1 MTAPDATTK
10 TATEPAPAAR
20 LVLRST
26 VFRKGREAG
35 WRELEEMILN
45 VEKRGFGA
53 LSPHQLQQLPVLY
66 RAALS
71 SLSVARSIALDRNLL
86 LYLENLA
93 LRAFLVVYGPRQ
105 NLLRSVGEFFRRG
118 FPGAV
123 REARWHILISALC
136 LAIGILAG
144 FMLVEADQSWFF
156 SLVPSFL
163 AGGRGPAT
171 TRAEFLDQEIF
182 APWPGPAQA
191 LAVLATFL
199 FQNNTVVGILAFT
212 LGIAGGVPTLLLMV
226 YQGLTLGA
234 FLALHWDRGI
244 TVPFLGWISIHG
256 VTELTAIVLCGAAG
270 LVLGDKVLFPGR
282 YGRIDNLAQHGRSA
296 ARIAIGAMVM
306 LLLAAGLEGGLRQ
319 LVASTSWRFAV
330 GGLTGLLWLSY
341 FLLCGRNDR
350 A

>member
-1 MTAPDATTK
+1 MTMSGPARESTIG
-10 TATEPAPAAR
+10 PAPVAS

-26 VFRKGREAG
+26 IFRKGREAG
-35 WRELEEMILN
+35 WRELEENILA
-45 VEKRGFGA
+45 VEKRGLRA
-53 LSPHQLQQLPVLY
+53 LSLDQLQKLPVLY

-86 LYLENLA
+86 RYLENLA

-105 NLLRSVGEFFRRG
+105 NLLGSAGDFVRRG

-123 REARWHILISALC
+123 REARWHIAISALC
-136 LAIGILAG
+136 LAVGILAG
-144 FMLVEADQSWFF
+144 FMLVRGDESWFY
-156 SLVPSFL
+156 SLAPAGL
-163 AGGRGPAT
+163 AGGRGAAT

-212 LGIAGGVPTLLLMV
+212 LGIAGGVPTLLLIA

-234 FLALHWDRGI
+234 FLALHSDRGL
-244 TVPFLGWISIHG
+244 TLPFLGWISIHG
-256 VTELTAIVLCGAAG
+256 VTEITAFVLCGGAG

-282 YGRIDNLAQHGRSA
+282 YGRIDNLARHGRSA
-296 ARIAIGAMVM
+296 ARIAVGAMVM
-306 LLLAAGLEGGLRQ
+306 LFFSAGLEGGLRQ
-319 LVASTSWRFAV
+319 LVASTSWRFAI
-330 GGLTGLLWLSY
+330 GGFTGLLWLTY
-341 FLLCGRNDR
+341 FLFCGRKDR
-350 A
+350 T